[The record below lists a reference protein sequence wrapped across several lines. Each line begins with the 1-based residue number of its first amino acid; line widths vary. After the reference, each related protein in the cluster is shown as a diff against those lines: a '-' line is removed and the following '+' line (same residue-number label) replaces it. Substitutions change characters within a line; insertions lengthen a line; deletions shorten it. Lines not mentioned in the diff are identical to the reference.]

1 MTHEEAFNQFWRSYP
16 RRVGK
21 GTARRAFA
29 KAIHMTDLQTMLKAI
44 EAYKAHKP
52 AYQDFCHPSTWLNG
66 ERWDDEWETPQ
77 SDRYAQE
84 AAAWIANAQ
93 QTH

>member
-21 GTARRAFA
+21 GDARKAFA
-29 KAIHMTDLQTMLKAI
+29 KAIKMTDMPTILEAI
-44 EAYKAHKP
+44 DRYKSQKP
-52 AYQDFCHPSTWLNG
+52 DWMHFKHPATWLRQ
-66 ERWDDEWETPQ
+66 ECWEDEWETPQ